1 MNEKHENVVREN
13 HGDFAVIRWNR
24 PARKNAILPEMQK
37 TLMKHLNELAKDDS
51 IKLVV
56 LTGTG
61 EYYTSGADF
70 LKSNISEADLPNKEV
85 EKLDIFKDLVD
96 CLIDFPKPLIAA
108 VNGPAIGMG
117 VTTLPLCDIV
127 YASSDSTF
135 VTPFSR
141 IGLIA
146 EGCSSYTFPRIM
158 GYAKATEML
167 LFNRTIS
174 ASQALAC
181 GLLAEIFPKET
192 LMKEVY
198 KRIHEFL
205 DNPYMCLVYG
215 KQLIRGQDRQKLHEI
230 NAEEVKR
237 LKERA
242 LADDVKLQAM
252 KFIQRRMEIKSKRNA
267 KL

>member
-1 MNEKHENVVREN
+1 
-13 HGDFAVIRWNR
+13 
-24 PARKNAILPEMQK
+24 MQK
-37 TLMKHLNELAKDDS
+37 AATKYLNELSKDDS

-70 LKSNISEADLPNKEV
+70 LKSNVNDADLSNAQIDH
-85 EKLDIFKDLVD
+85 LDIFKDLVD

-135 VTPFSR
+135 LTPFSR
-141 IGLIA
+141 IGMVP
-146 EGCSSYTFPRIM
+146 EGCSTHTFPLIM
-158 GYAKATEML
+158 GYTKATEML

-174 ASQALAC
+174 AQQALAY
-181 GLLAEIFPKET
+181 GLVAEIFPKET
-192 LMKEVY
+192 LIKEVY

-205 DNPYMCLVYG
+205 DNPTMCLIYG
-215 KQLIRGQDRQKLHEI
+215 KQLIRGHDRKKLHEI
-230 NAEEVKR
+230 NEEEVNR

-242 LADDVKLQAM
+242 TSDDVKLQAM
-252 KFIQRRMEIKSKRNA
+252 KFIQRRMEIKLKRNA